1 MVETAANRNAC
12 WNVTYVG
19 NTEMTKKEM
28 IKRKQALSYQIRNIR
43 ADYDGVLKEDIPA
56 EVVEEV
62 VALMAELKTLREELG
77 NE

>member
-1 MVETAANRNAC
+1 
-12 WNVTYVG
+12 
-19 NTEMTKKEM
+19 MTKKEM
-28 IKRKQALSYQIRNIR
+28 IKRKQALAYQIRNIR
-43 ADYDGVLKEDIPA
+43 ADYDGVLKEDIPS

>member
-1 MVETAANRNAC
+1 MSILTT
-12 WNVTYVG
+12 W
-19 NTEMTKKEM
+19 TENMKSKKEL

-43 ADYDGVLKEDIPA
+43 EDYAGVAKDDMPQ

-62 VALMAELKTLREELG
+62 VALMAELKVLREELG